1 MSYLFTGQ
9 QRFSSAYQSF
19 FLRLTLSILHEE
31 GESSCSRTRCG
42 NSNQESDKAT
52 RQVTQHSYVPKMA
65 KIYFPCF
72 NGKEDPTSLLCWAK
86 QFLQLHAIEDQ
97 VALVSFHSEEV
108 LNFGFKWLNKRW
120 VQFLRVDLKMDLS
133 VTIQHN
139 M

>member
-1 MSYLFTGQ
+1 
-9 QRFSSAYQSF
+9 
-19 FLRLTLSILHEE
+19 
-31 GESSCSRTRCG
+31 
-42 NSNQESDKAT
+42 
-52 RQVTQHSYVPKMA
+52 MA

-120 VQFLRVDLKMDLS
+120 VQFLRVDLKMNLS